1 MKYKYYF
8 RVIQCNRIYSN
19 IMRNCDL
26 GIDDIGVGG
35 IVSFITDKE
44 PTKEN
49 KEKLTEILMKA
60 KENKDLQTYF
70 AKVDFD
76 RVEIVEE

>member
-8 RVIQCNRIYSN
+8 KVIQCNRAYSN
-19 IMRNCDL
+19 FMRGCDL
-26 GIDDIGVGG
+26 GIDDIGVSG

-44 PTKEN
+44 PKEN
-49 KEKLTEILMKA
+49 KEKLTAILMKA

-76 RVEIVEE
+76 RVEIVED